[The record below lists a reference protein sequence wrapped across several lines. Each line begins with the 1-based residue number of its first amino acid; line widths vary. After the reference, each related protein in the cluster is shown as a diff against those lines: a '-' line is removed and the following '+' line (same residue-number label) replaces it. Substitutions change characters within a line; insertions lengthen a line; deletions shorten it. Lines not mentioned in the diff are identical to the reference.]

1 MGRIK
6 GKDFSKDEKERA
18 FDRIID
24 EYFSKSFGSM
34 SKTNIDILFFSVYQ
48 EHCIESGK
56 NSDDYSMAQELGISQ
71 GRIRS
76 LKMNAELQYP
86 RQEFNW
92 KNQFAEYI
100 KKAIYDKNKD
110 MIKVMIPDVI
120 VMNELRHYLEI
131 KGWFDEYSL
140 NPKLF
145 QCRVDFFLDLCESL
159 KDENENLL
167 DEKNIKK
174 IKQEKISAD
183 EKSAIGKIR
192 KGNVKEGI
200 MDLIG
205 MGSITLLKEII
216 SIINPV
222 GFLGNA
228 IVSMIGI
235 LPN

>member
-48 EHCIESGK
+48 EHCIENGK
-56 NSDDYSMAQELGISQ
+56 NTDDYSMAQELGISQ

-110 MIKVMIPDVI
+110 MMLGS
-120 VMNELRHYLEI
+120 NETP
-131 KGWFDEYSL
+131 F
-140 NPKLF
+140 
-145 QCRVDFFLDLCESL
+145 
-159 KDENENLL
+159 
-167 DEKNIKK
+167 
-174 IKQEKISAD
+174 
-183 EKSAIGKIR
+183 
-192 KGNVKEGI
+192 
-200 MDLIG
+200 
-205 MGSITLLKEII
+205 
-216 SIINPV
+216 
-222 GFLGNA
+222 
-228 IVSMIGI
+228 VSTK
-235 LPN
+235 